1 MKQFVIYKINTLRT
15 AYICHIHSIAMALT
29 PQQLMKLVKLRAL
42 GWSQTEIAE
51 ELGVSQQ
58 VVGYNLKKLKRKSQ
72 ESGIDQVFNSALIG
86 GLAGAATGIGIL
98 AIMELLK
105 NEK

>member
-1 MKQFVIYKINTLRT
+1 LYNTN
-15 AYICHIHSIAMALT
+15 YICHLHAIVMALT
-29 PQQLMKLVKLRAL
+29 PQQLMQLVKLRAL
-42 GWSQTEIAE
+42 GWSQAEIAE

-58 VVGYNLKKLKRKSQ
+58 VIGYNLKKLKKKSR
-72 ESGIDQVFNSALIG
+72 ESGVDQVFNSALIG

-105 NEK
+105 NDK